1 MYSYLCDAGCY
12 TNFYTH
18 LTGRTKAE
26 AVVCAIFDPIASS
39 NANNLGYLRGACGQP
54 AHTPTKPQP
63 HTYTYTLTHTP
74 EEINDCDLLHL
85 IAHKPGP
92 STCSNNF
99 WLSHLS
105 RFASMCG
112 WAAGDEPTNER
123 PNERTFAVY
132 SAANQFTA
140 AESSLT
146 KRNGRF
152 IKTNFDARHGQPTNS
167 WLSNS
172 NDSSRCRCKH
182 FPLSTLYLIYLIYSK
197 QIWVK
202 QSAANSLKSSPLN
215 LISKFF

>member
-26 AVVCAIFDPIASS
+26 AVMCAIFEPIASS

-63 HTYTYTLTHTP
+63 HTYTHTP

-112 WAAGDEPTNER
+112 WAAGDEPA
-123 PNERTFAVY
+123 NERTNEHLRFTVPPINLRPPSRVWP
-132 SAANQFTA
+132 SATDASLKPISMRDMANRPTRGCQTATTA
-140 AESSLT
+140 A
-146 KRNGRF
+146 GAA
-152 IKTNFDARHGQPTNS
+152 ARTF
-167 WLSNS
+167 
-172 NDSSRCRCKH
+172 H
-182 FPLSTLYLIYLIYSK
+182 FPLYIWFIWSIANKFESSK
-197 QIWVK
+197 VLQIH
-202 QSAANSLKSSPLN
+202 LKVRP
-215 LISKFF
+215 

>member
-1 MYSYLCDAGCY
+1 M
-12 TNFYTH
+12 
-18 LTGRTKAE
+18 RTIL
-26 AVVCAIFDPIASS
+26 AISEELV
-39 NANNLGYLRGACGQP
+39 AN
-54 AHTPTKPQP
+54 P
-63 HTYTYTLTHTP
+63 HTHRQSHSHTLTHTHSHTP

-112 WAAGDEPTNER
+112 WAAGDEPANER
-123 PNERTFAVY
+123 TNERTFAVY

-182 FPLSTLYLIYLIYSK
+182 FPLYIWFIWSIANKFEPSK
-197 QIWVK
+197 VLQTH
-202 QSAANSLKSSPLN
+202 LKVRP
-215 LISKFF
+215 

>member
-1 MYSYLCDAGCY
+1 M
-12 TNFYTH
+12 
-18 LTGRTKAE
+18 RTIL
-26 AVVCAIFDPIASS
+26 AISEELV
-39 NANNLGYLRGACGQP
+39 AN
-54 AHTPTKPQP
+54 P
-63 HTYTYTLTHTP
+63 HTHRQSHSHTLTHTHSHTP

-105 RFASMCG
+105 RCEYVWMSRG
-112 WAAGDEPTNER
+112 RRTSER
-123 PNERTFAVY
+123 TNERTFAVY

-197 QIWVK
+197 QI
-202 QSAANSLKSSPLN
+202 
-215 LISKFF
+215 